1 MFFYANHAQVEMRF
15 DGEALSELPDEDHWY
30 EFQLTNE
37 HGKVLPEIHF
47 WLCRGEK
54 SHTLE
59 AEVNKML
66 SFLYWLFR
74 DALFFFGM
82 VSSRGSFPKP
92 LSREEERKAIAAMQ
106 AGDEDARRRL
116 IEHNL
121 RLVSHIAKKYTVPG
135 YTSEDLVS
143 VGTLGLIKAVNTFK
157 PDAGPQLSSYA
168 ARCIEN
174 EILMLLRASRKRRG
188 DVSLSDPVGTDGE
201 GNDISF
207 MDILGTDAGYVED
220 EAVRRL
226 TLQKVQAL
234 VKKLPRKERM
244 VIEMRYGLLDGVMH
258 PQHEAAAVLGISRSY
273 ISRIEKRG
281 LEMLRAGLE
290 GGE

>member
-1 MFFYANHAQVEMRF
+1 
-15 DGEALSELPDEDHWY
+15 
-30 EFQLTNE
+30 
-37 HGKVLPEIHF
+37 
-47 WLCRGEK
+47 
-54 SHTLE
+54 
-59 AEVNKML
+59 ML

-82 VSSRGSFPKP
+82 VSGHGSFPRP
-92 LSREEERKAIAAMQ
+92 LSREEEREAIAAMQ

-121 RLVSHIAKKYTVPG
+121 RLASHIAKKYTVPG
-135 YTSEDLVS
+135 FSSEDLVS
-143 VGTLGLIKAVNTFK
+143 VGALGLVKAVNTFK
-157 PDAGPQLSSYA
+157 PQSGTQLSSYA

-201 GNDISF
+201 GNEISF
-207 MDILGTDAGYVED
+207 LDILGTDPGFVED
-220 EAVRRL
+220 EAVRRA
-226 TLQKVQAL
+226 TMAQVRAL
-234 VKKLPRKERM
+234 IQQLPRKERM

-273 ISRIEKRG
+273 ISRIEKRALELLRQG
-281 LEMLRAGLE
+281 LETR
-290 GGE
+290 